1 MQKNKGKKQENI
13 MVAPL
18 AVIAGLAGRY
28 GAKKAIKGLASKAQK
43 KAAKDQI
50 KATKEINSIPKPTG
64 ASKVKADKARDKF
77 MDKLIKAEPGPKNKQ
92 NFKEKGT
99 KLDKKKEAQMQGYKK
114 GGSIDGCAI
123 KGHTRAKR

>member
-1 MQKNKGKKQENI
+1 

-18 AVIAGLAGRY
+18 AIAAGLAGRY
-28 GAKKAIKGLASKAQK
+28 GAKKAIKGLATKAQK
-43 KAAKDQI
+43 KAAKEQI

-64 ASKVKADKARDKF
+64 AAKVKADKARDKF
-77 MDKLIKAEPGPKNKQ
+77 MDKLKEAKPGPKNKQ

-99 KLDKKKEAQMQGYKK
+99 KLDKKKKAQMQGYKK

>member
-1 MQKNKGKKQENI
+1 

-28 GAKKAIKGLASKAQK
+28 GAKKAIKGLATKAQK
-43 KAAKDQI
+43 KMAKDQV
-50 KATKEINSIPKPTG
+50 KATRSIAKDKGPSKASMDKFNSKM
-64 ASKVKADKARDKF
+64 DKAVEG
-77 MDKLIKAEPGPKNKQ
+77 L
-92 NFKEKGT
+92 
-99 KLDKKKEAQMQGYKK
+99 KKKDQAKTASRVKKAPNQRVKKKAQMQGYKK

>member
-1 MQKNKGKKQENI
+1 

-18 AVIAGLAGRY
+18 AIAAGLAGRY
-28 GAKKAIKGLASKAQK
+28 GAKKVIKGLASKAQK
-43 KAAKDQI
+43 KAAKEQN
-50 KATKEINSIPKPTG
+50 KVVKEINSAPKPTG
-64 ASKVKADKARDKF
+64 AAKVKADKARDKF
-77 MDKLIKAEPGPKNKQ
+77 MDKLNKTEPGPKNKQ

-99 KLDKKKEAQMQGYKK
+99 KLDKKKKPKGYKK

>member
-1 MQKNKGKKQENI
+1 

-18 AVIAGLAGRY
+18 AIAAGLAGRY
-28 GAKKAIKGLASKAQK
+28 GAKKAIKGLATKAQK
-43 KAAKDQI
+43 KAAKEQI

-64 ASKVKADKARDKF
+64 AAKVKADKARDKF
-77 MDKLIKAEPGPKNKQ
+77 MDKLKEAKPGPKNKQ

-99 KLDKKKEAQMQGYKK
+99 KLDKKKKAKGYKK

>member
-1 MQKNKGKKQENI
+1 

-18 AVIAGLAGRY
+18 AIAAGLAGRY
-28 GAKKAIKGLASKAQK
+28 GAKKVIKGLASKAQK
-43 KAAKDQI
+43 KMAKDQN
-50 KATKEINSIPKPTG
+50 KVTKEINSTPKPKG
-64 ASKVKADKARDKF
+64 ADKVKADAAKARF
-77 MDKLIKAEPGPKNKQ
+77 MDKLKEAKPGPKNKQ

-99 KLDKKKEAQMQGYKK
+99 KLDKKKPKGYKK